1 MAVLSARNDLKLRS
15 KIKSD
20 CAPLNALVQRMLGA
34 SNDIHVL
41 RDPTRGG
48 LATALNEISSS
59 SGCGIMIDESKILVN
74 TAVRNI
80 CNLLGFDPLYVANE
94 GKLVGFVGAGSER
107 KILGA
112 MKKDK
117 YGKESRII
125 GKVVGSPKG
134 VWLKTI
140 SGGMRPLI
148 MLEGDQLP
156 RIC

>member
-1 MAVLSARNDLKLRS
+1 
-15 KIKSD
+15 
-20 CAPLNALVQRMLGA
+20 MLGA